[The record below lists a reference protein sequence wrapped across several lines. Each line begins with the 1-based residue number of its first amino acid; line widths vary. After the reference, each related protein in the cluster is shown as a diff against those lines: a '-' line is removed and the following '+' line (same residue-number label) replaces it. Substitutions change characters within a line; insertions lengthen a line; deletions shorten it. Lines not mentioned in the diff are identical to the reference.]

1 MVGRIPQAGT
11 NTPLASHPAFLLRH
25 RRKEIK
31 DLVDEDFH
39 AFISLDNHQIYKA
52 QSTSASAAV
61 TYRLY

>member
-25 RRKEIK
+25 HRKEIK

-39 AFISLDNHQIYKA
+39 AFISLDNQQIY
-52 QSTSASAAV
+52 
-61 TYRLY
+61 